1 MTAIEM
7 HSVRHGYGRTTVLH
21 DLSLTVGAGEVLGL
35 FGHNGAGKTTTMK
48 LILGVLRP
56 DAGEVRVLGVPA
68 GEARARR
75 ELGYLPENVSFY
87 PQLSGRETLAYFAR
101 LKGVPVSGIAALL
114 DQVGLTDAADR
125 RLRTYSKGMRQRLGL
140 AQALLGEP
148 RLLLLDEPTVG
159 LDPIATADL
168 YALIDD
174 LRRRGTAV
182 VLCSHVLA
190 GVESYIDRAAILY
203 QGRLRALGSLPELQR
218 EAGLRWRLTS
228 LQVDPQGRTLRCER
242 TVAAKEKMAWLRA
255 LSGQPETVDVEVRAP
270 SMEDLYRHF
279 QHAAAGRRERV

>member
-7 HSVRHGYGRTTVLH
+7 HSVRHGYGSTTVLH

-75 ELGYLPENVSFY
+75 ELGHLPENGSFY

-125 RLRTYSKGMRQRLGL
+125 RVRTYSKGMRQRLGL

-174 LRRRGTAV
+174 LRRRGTTV

-190 GVESYIDRAAILY
+190 G
-203 QGRLRALGSLPELQR
+203 
-218 EAGLRWRLTS
+218 
-228 LQVDPQGRTLRCER
+228 
-242 TVAAKEKMAWLRA
+242 
-255 LSGQPETVDVEVRAP
+255 
-270 SMEDLYRHF
+270 
-279 QHAAAGRRERV
+279 

>member
-242 TVAAKEKMAWLRA
+242 TVVAKEKMAWLRA
-255 LSGQPETVDVEVRAP
+255 LSNQPETVDVEVRAP
-270 SMEDLYRHF
+270 SLEDLYRHF

>member
-7 HSVRHGYGRTTVLH
+7 RSVRHGYGRTTVLH
-21 DLSLTVGAGEVLGL
+21 DLSLTVGEGEVLGL

-270 SMEDLYRHF
+270 SLEDLYRHF
-279 QHAAAGRRERV
+279 QHATAGRRERM

>member
-125 RLRTYSKGMRQRLGL
+125 RVRTYSKGMRQRLGL

-190 GVESYIDRAAILY
+190 GVESYIDRAAILC

-228 LQVDPQGRTLRCER
+228 LQVDPLGRTLRCER
-242 TVAAKEKMAWLRA
+242 TVVAKEKMAWLRA
-255 LSGQPETVDVEVRAP
+255 LSNQPETVDVEVRAP
-270 SMEDLYRHF
+270 SLEDLYRHF
-279 QHAAAGRRERV
+279 QNTAGRRERV

>member
-7 HSVRHGYGRTTVLH
+7 RSVRHGYGRTTVLH
-21 DLSLTVGAGEVLGL
+21 DLSLTVGEGEVLGL

-270 SMEDLYRHF
+270 SLEDLYRHF
-279 QHAAAGRRERV
+279 QNTAGRRERV

>member
-270 SMEDLYRHF
+270 SLEDLYRHF
-279 QHAAAGRRERV
+279 QHAAAGRRERM

>member
-242 TVAAKEKMAWLRA
+242 TVVAKEKMAWLRA
-255 LSGQPETVDVEVRAP
+255 LSNQPETVDVEVRAP
-270 SMEDLYRHF
+270 SLEDLYRHF
-279 QHAAAGRRERV
+279 QNTAGRRERV